1 MWYILVFQ
9 PSKCRNTH
17 FQTQIWSTWPIF
29 PNDSESLPQVCYIK
43 QKNSEILSK
52 LRNSESAGGSG
63 LSDQPV
69 AGGVANA
76 KEYHLVLS
84 SGNFYCFFSPWIP
97 SYWIILMLSQI
108 RRKLRSELV
117 RFWSSSGSHCSTVA
131 VQGFLLFT
139 VYRVTFLWKKVK
151 EAQLMSTMRRRKLF
165 IFSKHWTPPL
175 GLVDWLDQSETGP

>member
-1 MWYILVFQ
+1 M
-9 PSKCRNTH
+9 
-17 FQTQIWSTWPIF
+17 
-29 PNDSESLPQVCYIK
+29 
-43 QKNSEILSK
+43 
-52 LRNSESAGGSG
+52 
-63 LSDQPV
+63 

-76 KEYHLVLS
+76 KEYHLVFS

-117 RFWSSSGSHCSTVA
+117 RLWSSSGSHCSTAA

-151 EAQLMSTMRRRKLF
+151 EAQLMSTMRRWKLF

-175 GLVDWLDQSETGP
+175 GLVDWLDQSETGPQHQLCNAKTCSECLKAKKFAEPLFQKKKNAEKVRKSGRHF